1 MKKAPEFK
9 TPLQVSLSKCMYN
22 TTHSKTFLIKGNC
35 LRSII
40 ISSLLAQIHLF
51 WVYIIDSVIF
61 FMNKAEDT

>member
-51 WVYIIDSVIF
+51 
-61 FMNKAEDT
+61 